1 MYDIYT
7 TKNKSA
13 GFVGECQID
22 KYTISDALI
31 ITVSSVSFIHFLER
45 DTILSRDFWNAQ
57 TRSSACFLEVYEFS
71 SYIKQ

>member
-31 ITVSSVSFIHFLER
+31 IIAYDKKYVDIKTYKKCLRDCVFSELYTFSGKRYNTV
-45 DTILSRDFWNAQ
+45 T
-57 TRSSACFLEVYEFS
+57 
-71 SYIKQ
+71 